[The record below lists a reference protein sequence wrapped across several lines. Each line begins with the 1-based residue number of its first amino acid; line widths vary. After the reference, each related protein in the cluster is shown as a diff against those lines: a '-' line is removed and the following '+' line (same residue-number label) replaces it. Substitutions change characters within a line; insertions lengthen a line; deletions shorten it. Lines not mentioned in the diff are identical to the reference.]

1 MKVPT
6 IDIITLGC
14 SKNLVDSEKLI
25 RQLELNGFNVTHDA
39 ENPKGDIAIIN
50 TCGFI
55 GDAKEESINMILEM
69 AQRKIDGNLKQ
80 LIVMGCLSERYLR
93 ELKVELPEV
102 DRFYGKF
109 DWERVITDLGKT
121 YNKESCNSRH
131 ITTPNHYAYLKISE
145 GCDRTCAYCA
155 IPIITGAHKSRPI
168 EDILSEVKELVQY
181 GVKEFQIIAQELTYY
196 GLDLYK
202 ERKIAQ
208 LIEQIANIPGVEW
221 IRLHYAYPTHFP
233 MELLKVMAK
242 YDNVCKYLD
251 IALQHCSDG
260 MLSAMRRNITKD
272 ETYTLLSTI
281 RKEVPGIHI
290 RTTLMVGFPGETE
303 EDFAELTEFVKWAKF
318 ERMGAFAY
326 SEEDGTYAA
335 KHYKNNNVPAEIKKA
350 RLSKL
355 MRIQE
360 NISAELQENKVGER
374 FKVIIDRLE
383 GNFYVGRTEYD
394 SPEVDPE
401 VLICRTG
408 VPELQIGEFYNVKI
422 DGAEEFD
429 LYAHVV

>member
-1 MKVPT
+1 
-6 IDIITLGC
+6 
-14 SKNLVDSEKLI
+14 
-25 RQLELNGFNVTHDA
+25 
-39 ENPKGDIAIIN
+39 
-50 TCGFI
+50 
-55 GDAKEESINMILEM
+55 
-69 AQRKIDGNLKQ
+69 
-80 LIVMGCLSERYLR
+80 
-93 ELKVELPEV
+93 
-102 DRFYGKF
+102 
-109 DWERVITDLGKT
+109 
-121 YNKESCNSRH
+121 
-131 ITTPNHYAYLKISE
+131 
-145 GCDRTCAYCA
+145 
-155 IPIITGAHKSRPI
+155 
-168 EDILSEVKELVQY
+168 
-181 GVKEFQIIAQELTYY
+181 
-196 GLDLYK
+196 
-202 ERKIAQ
+202 
-208 LIEQIANIPGVEW
+208 
-221 IRLHYAYPTHFP
+221 

-335 KHYKNNNVPAEIKKA
+335 KHYKNNVPAEIKKA

>member
-1 MKVPT
+1 
-6 IDIITLGC
+6 
-14 SKNLVDSEKLI
+14 
-25 RQLELNGFNVTHDA
+25 
-39 ENPKGDIAIIN
+39 
-50 TCGFI
+50 
-55 GDAKEESINMILEM
+55 
-69 AQRKIDGNLKQ
+69 
-80 LIVMGCLSERYLR
+80 
-93 ELKVELPEV
+93 
-102 DRFYGKF
+102 
-109 DWERVITDLGKT
+109 
-121 YNKESCNSRH
+121 
-131 ITTPNHYAYLKISE
+131 
-145 GCDRTCAYCA
+145 
-155 IPIITGAHKSRPI
+155 
-168 EDILSEVKELVQY
+168 
-181 GVKEFQIIAQELTYY
+181 
-196 GLDLYK
+196 
-202 ERKIAQ
+202 
-208 LIEQIANIPGVEW
+208 
-221 IRLHYAYPTHFP
+221 
-233 MELLKVMAK
+233 
-242 YDNVCKYLD
+242 
-251 IALQHCSDG
+251 

-335 KHYKNNNVPAEIKKA
+335 KHYKNNVPAEIKKA